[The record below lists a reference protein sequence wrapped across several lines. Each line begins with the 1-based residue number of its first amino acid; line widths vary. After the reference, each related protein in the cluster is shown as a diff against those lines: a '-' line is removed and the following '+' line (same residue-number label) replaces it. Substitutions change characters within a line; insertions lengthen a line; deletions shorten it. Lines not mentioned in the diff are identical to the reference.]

1 MSEIKV
7 IVKSVMLNNMF
18 DKLVIEFEKPIQ
30 GIKRVDDKETGE
42 VTYEK
47 GDVTK
52 ITLSRP
58 AVVAQLINNSD
69 EFTDVYSDHSD
80 DNPFTTK
87 HWRLLLVG
95 STLVLNRDFI
105 EAGKE
110 FPDDEE
116 GRVADHDCYST
127 QVKGLILGS
136 RAQNAYNE
144 FMKF

>member
-1 MSEIKV
+1 MSEVKV

-95 STLVLNRDFI
+95 SVLVLDREFI

-127 QVKGLILGS
+127 QVKGLTLGT

>member
-1 MSEIKV
+1 MSEIKI

-95 STLVLNRDFI
+95 SVLVLDRQFI

-127 QVKGLILGS
+127 QVKGLNLGT